1 MSRMPLHLMRHPDR
15 LVVARLAAGEEPKWD
30 VFGGAFSSITRTA
43 DETSIMCDAHLVPA
57 DVRQEGPYI
66 PFEVAGPLDFELVGV
81 MHDLLTPVVAGRIS
95 ILAMST
101 YDTDWVLVPEARA
114 DDAATLWRKHGFVV
128 TPTSLSGWRPD
139 PQEGS

>member
-1 MSRMPLHLMRHPDR
+1 M
-15 LVVARLAAGEEPKWD
+15 
-30 VFGGAFSSITRTA
+30 TRTDLSGDGEA
-43 DETSIMCDAHLVPA
+43 DPARNDGLKSAIRAAKRAMIPETYINRVLQYA
-57 DVRQEGPYI
+57 RQGFDGIEFP
-66 PFEVAGPLDFELVGV
+66 
-81 MHDLLTPVVAGRIS
+81 
-95 ILAMST
+95 T